1 MMTTEQ
7 LWEDFHTPLRQ
18 FIRTQVRDEQQVDD
32 LLQEVFLKIHMHLD
46 TVRAQDKVGSWLY
59 QIARHVITDHY
70 RSELRKATTPLPDDF
85 AERLI
90 VPEEDEENEAVQSLL
105 PCILPLVQRLPWP
118 YRQALL
124 LTEVE
129 GMSQKDL
136 ATRLGLSFSGA
147 KSRVQRARDKL
158 RELLLDCCHFE
169 FDRRGNIIDYAP
181 NCERCVTTCCDTAS
195 QGCGMEAASAAA
207 LIRVPLS
214 RKDHS

>member
-1 MMTTEQ
+1 M
-7 LWEDFHTPLRQ
+7 
-18 FIRTQVRDEQQVDD
+18 
-32 LLQEVFLKIHMHLD
+32 
-46 TVRAQDKVGSWLY
+46 RAQEKVGSWLY

-70 RSELRKATTPLPDDF
+70 RSQSSKATTTLPDDL

-90 VPEEDEENEAVQSLL
+90 APEDDEENEVVQSLL

-129 GMSQKDL
+129 GMTQKDL
-136 ATRLGLSFSGA
+136 AKRLGLSFSGA

-195 QGCGMEAASAAA
+195 QGCGMEAASGVAP
-207 LIRVPLS
+207 IRVARP
-214 RKDHS
+214 RKEHS